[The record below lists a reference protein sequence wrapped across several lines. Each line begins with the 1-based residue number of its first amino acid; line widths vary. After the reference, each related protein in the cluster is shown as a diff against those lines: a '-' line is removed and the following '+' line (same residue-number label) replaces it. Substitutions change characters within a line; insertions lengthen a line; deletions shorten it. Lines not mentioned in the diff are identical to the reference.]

1 MAWILFAAAA
11 LCLLA
16 AAHPF
21 LTYPIS
27 LRILRRFR
35 RVPFSVTGD
44 RGASPTFSI
53 CLCAYN
59 EAAVIGRTI
68 GNLLDLRRG
77 AGDVQILLY
86 VDGAT
91 DGTAEI
97 ARRHADSIDL
107 IVSSDRRG
115 KNHGL
120 NRLFDLARGDVAV
133 LIDANT
139 EIARDALA
147 NLAKYFADPSIGCV
161 CGHLAFVNSGE
172 TVTAHTGSLYW
183 RLEERIKQLETETG
197 SAMGADG
204 SLYAIRRSCFHP
216 IPHGLADDMYLSL
229 AVLCDGRRVVRAD
242 DVRAFERS
250 APLAHEEFS
259 RKIRIA
265 CQGFSAHLALWPR
278 LRRLDALT
286 IYKYLSHKVLRWFT
300 ALTLGCSAVFAFAG
314 LSVAWGFPQ
323 AVLCAVGG
331 VALLWGGTRA
341 GLKPFTLI
349 ADVLSSFLAT
359 LIGVARALNGT
370 LVGTWEPA
378 SSVRNSGELG

>member
-1 MAWILFAAAA
+1 LAWILFAAAA

-35 RVPFSVTGD
+35 RAPLLVTGD
-44 RGASPTFSI
+44 SGASSSFSI
-53 CLCAYN
+53 CVCAYN
-59 EAAVIGRTI
+59 EAAVMERTI
-68 GNLLDLRRG
+68 DNLLDLRRCT
-77 AGDVQILLY
+77 GDVQILVY

-97 ARRHADSIDL
+97 ARRYADSIDL

-120 NRLFDLARGDVAV
+120 NRLSELARGDIMVM
-133 LIDANT
+133 IDANT
-139 EIARDALA
+139 EIARDALR
-147 NLAKYFADPSIGCV
+147 NLAKYFADPSVGCV
-161 CGHLAFVNSGE
+161 CGHLAIVNSDE

-204 SLYAIRRSCFHP
+204 SLYAIRRPYFHS

-229 AVLCDGRRVVRAD
+229 AVLCDGHRVVRAN

-250 APLAHEEFS
+250 APAAHEEFS
-259 RKIRIA
+259 RKVRIA
-265 CQGFSAHLALWPR
+265 CQGFGAHLALWPK

-300 ALTLGCSAVFAFAG
+300 ALTLGCSVVFAFAG
-314 LSVAWGFPQ
+314 LGAIWGLPQ
-323 AVLCAVGG
+323 AVVCAVGG
-331 VALLWGGTRA
+331 GALLWAGTRA
-341 GLKPFTLI
+341 GLKPFTVI
-349 ADVLSSFLAT
+349 ADVLQLFLAT
-359 LIGVARALNGT
+359 LIGVVRALNGT

-378 SSVRNSGELG
+378 TSVRNTGELG